1 MATRRWVLV
10 LLGLLLTSTPG
21 LAATHQV
28 NCDHGDSLAQALEQ
42 ATPGETIQVSGTC
55 PEAVRI
61 LTDRITLDGG
71 GSAMLD
77 GGGADGVTADGV
89 RGVTLTGLTVRQG
102 LNGVV
107 ATGGAHLQLTRI
119 TMQNNRV
126 SGLRVDGHSSVELR
140 DCTTH
145 TNGVN
150 GLEVDRASEVKVT
163 GTFRSQGNGVFGISL
178 LNTSSIVFAQAT
190 VSSTNNT
197 LGIAIGLN
205 SGASIAD
212 AATTVTTSDN
222 LTTGFTVVSGSS
234 LLVFEGTLVAQHNRL
249 NHGVSANSK
258 SSIDLDRGGSMT
270 ATHNGLDGVQLED
283 SLLNLF
289 NMPGQRGST
298 VVATDNQRHGLSTFV
313 GGKIDL
319 SVDSQITSQRNSQTG
334 LFADNGGSV
343 RVSKSTLTQN
353 GTTDVALS
361 FGTRAE
367 FTQNTLGTITCDAT
381 VLIRGDT
388 GHKRQDKL

>member
-1 MATRRWVLV
+1 MSTRSWWPAMAVLLLASTLV
-10 LLGLLLTSTPG
+10 LAENRPV
-21 LAATHQV
+21 H
-28 NCDHGDSLAQALEQ
+28 CDHGESLATALEK

-55 PEAVRI
+55 QEAVTI
-61 LTDRITLDGG
+61 STDRITLDGG
-71 GSAMLD
+71 GSAIID
-77 GGGADGVTADGV
+77 GRGAEAVTADGV
-89 RGVTLTGLTVRQG
+89 RGVTLTGFTVRHG

-107 ATGGAHLQLTRI
+107 AKGGAHLQLTSV
-119 TMQNNRV
+119 TLQHNLV

-145 TNGVN
+145 NNGVH
-150 GLEVDRASEVKVT
+150 GLEVDRASEVDIT
-163 GTFRSQGNGVFGISL
+163 GTFRSQGNGVFGISV
-178 LNTSSIVFAQAT
+178 LNTSSIVFAHAT
-190 VSSTNNT
+190 VHSTHNT
-197 LGIAIGLN
+197 LGIAVGLN

-234 LLVFEGTLVAQHNRL
+234 LLVFEGAIVAQHNRV

-258 SSIDLDRGGSMT
+258 SSIDLDRGGSIT
-270 ATHNGLDGVQLED
+270 ATHNGLDGVQVED
-283 SLLNLF
+283 SLLNMF

-298 VVATDNQRHGLSTFV
+298 VVATDNQRHGVSTFV

-319 SVDSQITSQRNSQTG
+319 SVDSQMTSQRNRQAG

-343 RVSKSTLTQN
+343 RVSKSTLTTN

-367 FTQNTLGTITCDAT
+367 FTQNIIGMITCDAT

-388 GHKRQDKL
+388 GTVCPTP

>member
-10 LLGLLLTSTPG
+10 LLVLLLTRTPSR
-21 LAATHQV
+21 AANHQV
-28 NCDHGDSLAQALEQ
+28 NCDNGDSLAQALDQ
-42 ATPGETIQVSGTC
+42 VAPGETIQVRGTC
-55 PEAVRI
+55 SEAVRI

-71 GSAMLD
+71 GSATLD
-77 GGGADGVTADGV
+77 GGGADGITAEGV
-89 RGVTLTGLTVRQG
+89 RGVTLTGLTVRHG

-107 ATGGAHLQLTRI
+107 ATGGAHLQLTRV
-119 TMQNNRV
+119 TTQHNGV
-126 SGLRVDGHSSVELR
+126 SGMRVDGHSSMELH

-150 GLEVDRASEVKVT
+150 GLEVDRASDVKVT
-163 GTFRSQGNGVFGISL
+163 GTFRSQDNGVFGISL

-190 VSSTNNT
+190 VTSTNNT

-205 SGASIAD
+205 SGGSIAD

-234 LLVFEGTLVAQHNRL
+234 LLVFEGALVARNNRL

-258 SSIDLDRGGSMT
+258 SSIDLDRGGSIT

-319 SVDSQITSQRNSQTG
+319 SGDSQLTSQRNRQAG

-381 VLIRGDT
+381 VLLRGDT
-388 GHKRQDKL
+388 GTVCPAP

>member
-1 MATRRWVLV
+1 MSTRGWLPAMAVLLLASTLV
-10 LLGLLLTSTPG
+10 L
-21 LAATHQV
+21 ADNRQV
-28 NCDHGDSLAQALEQ
+28 NCDHGESLATALEQ
-42 ATPGETIQVSGTC
+42 AQPGETIQVSGTC
-55 PEAVRI
+55 QEAVTI
-61 LTDRITLDGG
+61 ITDRITLDGR
-71 GSAMLD
+71 GSATID
-77 GGGADGVTADGV
+77 GRGAEAVTADGV

-102 LNGVV
+102 LNGIV
-107 ATGGAHLQLTRI
+107 AKGGAHLKLTSV
-119 TMQNNRV
+119 TMQNNLV
-126 SGLRVDGHSSVELR
+126 SGIRVDGHSSVELR
-140 DCTTH
+140 DCTTQN
-145 TNGVN
+145 NGVN
-150 GLEVDRASEVKVT
+150 GLEVDRASEVKIT
-163 GTFRSQGNGVFGISL
+163 GTFLSQGNGVFGISL
-178 LNTSSIVFAQAT
+178 LNTSSIVFATAT
-190 VSSTNNT
+190 VTSTNNT
-197 LGIAIGLN
+197 LGIAVGLN

-234 LLVFEGTLVAQHNRL
+234 LLVFEGAIVARNNRL

-258 SSIDLDRGGSMT
+258 SSIDLDRGGAIT
-270 ATHNGLDGVQLED
+270 ATDNGLDGVQLED

-319 SVDSQITSQRNSQTG
+319 SGDSQITSQRNGQAG

-367 FTQNTLGTITCDAT
+367 FTQTTLGTITCDAT

-388 GHKRQDKL
+388 GTGCPAP

>member
-1 MATRRWVLV
+1 MAISKWLPAIVV
-10 LLGLLLTSTPG
+10 LLLASTPV
-21 LAATHQV
+21 LAENHQV
-28 NCDHGDSLAQALEQ
+28 NCDHGESLATALEQ

-55 PEAVRI
+55 QEAVMI
-61 LTDRITLDGG
+61 IADRITIDGG
-71 GSAMLD
+71 GSAILD
-77 GGGADGVTADGV
+77 GRGADVVTADGV

-107 ATGGAHLQLTRI
+107 AKGGAHLKLTSV
-119 TMQNNRV
+119 TTQHNLV

-140 DCTTH
+140 DCTTYN
-145 TNGVN
+145 NGVN

-163 GTFRSQGNGVFGISL
+163 GAFRSQGNGVFGISL
-178 LNTSSIVFAQAT
+178 LNTSSLVFANAT
-190 VSSTNNT
+190 ATSTNNT
-197 LGIAIGLN
+197 LGIAVGLN

-212 AATTVTTSDN
+212 AATTVNTSDN

-234 LLVFEGTLVAQHNRL
+234 LLVFEGAIVAQHNRF

-258 SSIDLDRGGSMT
+258 SSIDLDRGGSIT

-283 SLLNLF
+283 SLLNMF

-319 SVDSQITSQRNSQTG
+319 SGDSQITSQRNSQVG

-343 RVSKSTLTQN
+343 RVSKSTLTHN

-367 FTQNTLGTITCDAT
+367 FTQNTIGTITCDAT
-381 VLIRGDT
+381 VLMRGGT
-388 GHKRQDKL
+388 GTVCPAP

>member
-1 MATRRWVLV
+1 MATRRWLPALVV
-10 LLGLLLTSTPG
+10 LLLARTPG
-21 LAATHQV
+21 LAANHQV
-28 NCDHGDSLAQALEQ
+28 NCDHGDRLAQALEQ
-42 ATPGETIQVSGTC
+42 ATPGETIQVRGTC

-71 GSAMLD
+71 GSATLD
-77 GGGADGVTADGV
+77 GGGADVITADGV
-89 RGVTLTGLTVRQG
+89 RGVTLTGLTVRHG

-107 ATGGAHLQLTRI
+107 ATGGAHLQLTRV
-119 TMQNNRV
+119 TTQHNGV
-126 SGLRVDGHSSVELR
+126 SGLRVDGHSSMELH

-150 GLEVDRASEVKVT
+150 GLEVDRASEVQVT
-163 GTFRSQGNGVFGISL
+163 GTFRSHGNGVFGISL

-190 VSSTNNT
+190 VTSTNNT

-205 SGASIAD
+205 SGGSIAD
-212 AATTVTTSDN
+212 AATTVTTNDN

-234 LLVFEGTLVAQHNRL
+234 LLVFEGALVARHNRL

-319 SVDSQITSQRNSQTG
+319 SVDSQMTSQRNRQAG

-381 VLIRGDT
+381 VLLRGDT
-388 GHKRQDKL
+388 GTVCPAP

>member
-1 MATRRWVLV
+1 
-10 LLGLLLTSTPG
+10 
-21 LAATHQV
+21 
-28 NCDHGDSLAQALEQ
+28 
-42 ATPGETIQVSGTC
+42 VSG
-55 PEAVRI
+55 I
-61 LTDRITLDGG
+61 
-71 GSAMLD
+71 
-77 GGGADGVTADGV
+77 
-89 RGVTLTGLTVRQG
+89 
-102 LNGVV
+102 
-107 ATGGAHLQLTRI
+107 
-119 TMQNNRV
+119 
-126 SGLRVDGHSSVELR
+126 RVDGHSSVELR
-140 DCTTH
+140 DCTTQN
-145 TNGVN
+145 NGVN
-150 GLEVDRASEVKVT
+150 GLEVDRASEVKIT
-163 GTFRSQGNGVFGISL
+163 GTFLSQGNGVFGISL
-178 LNTSSIVFAQAT
+178 LNTSSIVFATAT
-190 VSSTNNT
+190 VTSTNNT
-197 LGIAIGLN
+197 LGIAVGLN

-234 LLVFEGTLVAQHNRL
+234 LLVFEGAIVARNNRL

-258 SSIDLDRGGSMT
+258 SSIDLDRGGSIT
-270 ATHNGLDGVQLED
+270 ATHNGLDGVQVED

-319 SVDSQITSQRNSQTG
+319 SVDSQITSQRNSQAG

-343 RVSKSTLTQN
+343 RVSKSTLTSN

-388 GHKRQDKL
+388 GTVCPAP